1 MTNALSELV
10 NILTLAK
17 IGDDLYLGVGSK
29 NDGADATYGGHLL
42 GQATKAAI
50 ETVESGRDIHSL
62 HAYFLSGGTPGES
75 ITYLVERLR
84 DGRSFCS
91 RRVVA
96 MQKKKKLLEL
106 NASFCVKRAGLNFAV
121 DAPEDFPNLPSPE
134 SLPRYKDLMSKQDPI
149 PFREDW
155 ALEERGV
162 DVRIV
167 NAPWGDAGLSGRKGI
182 RMWIR
187 LDGQLKF
194 DAAIHA
200 AILAY
205 QSDES
210 LADNV
215 LSPFGLT
222 WGSAGVFMV
231 SLDHSIWFHDVIDL
245 NSWHFVEQ
253 WPVYTGSERGVA
265 SAHVWNAKGNLVAS
279 FTQEALVRVNG

>member
-10 NILTLAK
+10 NLLTLEK
-17 IGDDLYLGVGSK
+17 IGEDLYLGTGSK

-42 GQATKAAI
+42 GQATRAAI
-50 ETVESGRDIHSL
+50 ETVKSGRDIHSL
-62 HAYFLSGGTPGES
+62 HAYFLSGGIPGES
-75 ITYLVERLR
+75 ITYFVERLR

-91 RRVVA
+91 RRIVA
-96 MQKKKKLLEL
+96 MQKNKKLLEL
-106 NASFCVKRAGLNFAV
+106 NASFCIKGDGLNFSV
-121 DAPEDFPNLPSPE
+121 DAPEDFSSLPSPE
-134 SLPRYKDLMSKQDPI
+134 SLPRYKDLMLKQDPI

-162 DVRIV
+162 DVRVV
-167 NAPWGDAGLSGRKGI
+167 NAPWGGAGLSGSNGI

-187 LDGQLKF
+187 LDGKLEF
-194 DAAIHA
+194 DAATHA

-215 LSPFGLT
+215 LTPFGLT
-222 WGSAGVFMV
+222 WGSARVFMV

-265 SAHVWNAKGNLVAS
+265 SAHVWNSNGNLVAS